1 MKKEIN
7 LTETFDFYDQTYLKT
22 YNLNQSIRYQL
33 NLLDS
38 LDLFT
43 RKHSENV
50 ATITCNLCKKLHCTK
65 NFTEYCVTCAYIHDL
80 GKMFIPQSILQKK
93 GKLTDEEFNIMKTHT
108 TLGYQLCLKDKALR
122 PYYAGPYYHH
132 EALDGTG
139 YPQGLFKND
148 IPYESQII
156 RVADEFDA
164 IVSKRQYKSHIDI
177 VDTLKIII
185 ENTLPSP
192 NAPDSKYSKEG
203 KNNKLVVKK
212 LINVVIDDTEYE
224 ISCTMNYIRYLEEQ
238 IKRLKDIK
246 QLIEKMNSS
255 KNKTDIDFYK
265 EYIPSFFKNNESFE
279 NFDQIYQ
286 EYLDAYELKQQTVKK
301 LFDEI
306 KKIKKLK
313 V

>member
-185 ENTLPSP
+185 ENTFPSP